1 MNSPPS
7 LPTYNRFDVL
17 SIQESNET
25 VETID
30 KVVQNSESLPS
41 PTPTSPLRPNSRPK
55 WERKLP
61 SKFIVAATEG
71 TANSLKLKV
80 ELETT
85 DTAEIKSTNTLVDSG
100 ATREFIDQHYAKSSQ
115 FHLLK
120 LSKPIPI
127 FNIDGTPNEAGS
139 VTEVVDLIFQYK
151 NHSEQTLFAVSNLGK
166 QKLILGH
173 SWLRKHNLEINWET
187 GEVKMSR
194 CPPRCCAG
202 CRNDARQER
211 LTYKAQLR
219 RKETCSSGPVPEL
232 HHDTEDAEDSGMYRS
247 R

>member
-30 KVVQNSESLPS
+30 KVVQNSESFPS
-41 PTPTSPLRPNSRPK
+41 FTPTSPLRPDSRPK

-85 DTAEIKSTNTLVDSG
+85 DTAEIKSTNALVDSG
-100 ATREFIDQHYAKSSQ
+100 ATGEFINRHYAKSCR

-120 LSKPIPI
+120 LSKPIPV

-139 VTEVVDLIFQYK
+139 ITEVVDLIFWYK
-151 NHSEQTLFAVSNLGK
+151 NHSEQTLFAVSNLRK

-173 SWLRKHNLEINWET
+173 SWLYKHNPEINWET
-187 GEVKMSR
+187 VRGQSVSR
-194 CPPRCCAG
+194 FTSDFSDLDDHTSLNTPRYVPPHR
-202 CRNDARQER
+202 RSS
-211 LTYKAQLR
+211 LHFIPTFLR
-219 RKETCSSGPVPEL
+219 SSASP
-232 HHDTEDAEDSGMYRS
+232 
-247 R
+247 

>member
-1 MNSPPS
+1 MNSPPL

-55 WERKLP
+55 WERKLL

-85 DTAEIKSTNTLVDSG
+85 DTAEIKSTNALVDS
-100 ATREFIDQHYAKSSQ
+100 
-115 FHLLK
+115 
-120 LSKPIPI
+120 
-127 FNIDGTPNEAGS
+127 
-139 VTEVVDLIFQYK
+139 VTTSNYYLI
-151 NHSEQTLFAVSNLGK
+151 S
-166 QKLILGH
+166 
-173 SWLRKHNLEINWET
+173 
-187 GEVKMSR
+187 
-194 CPPRCCAG
+194 
-202 CRNDARQER
+202 
-211 LTYKAQLR
+211 
-219 RKETCSSGPVPEL
+219 
-232 HHDTEDAEDSGMYRS
+232 
-247 R
+247 